1 MTVADILAKRTC
13 SLLPN
18 SDLCDLKNKFFRQ
31 IKKFK
36 DLNNRMYVL
45 MQAARQKSQDQAF
58 HNSKNEYK
66 IVELENEF
74 DKVLVLTLYTFGI
87 KD

>member
-45 MQAARQKSQDQAF
+45 MQAARQKSQD
-58 HNSKNEYK
+58 
-66 IVELENEF
+66 
-74 DKVLVLTLYTFGI
+74 
-87 KD
+87 

>member
-1 MTVADILAKRTC
+1 
-13 SLLPN
+13 
-18 SDLCDLKNKFFRQ
+18 
-31 IKKFK
+31 
-36 DLNNRMYVL
+36 MYIL
-45 MQAARQKSQDQAF
+45 MQTARQKSQDQAF